1 MLGCVRNIHVAVVIQ
16 SGVETMEWS
25 LTADTDITT
34 VTSDAGTAILTWT
47 GATGIQA
54 DLTVDTL
61 QCEVEGGREGGG
73 EGGWDRGRERESE

>member
-1 MLGCVRNIHVAVVIQ
+1 MESNQAGPSILTWTGVTPLDDLTPAVVV
-16 SGVETMEWS
+16 SEARR
-25 LTADTDITT
+25 ADTDITT

-61 QCEVEGGREGGG
+61 QCEGGREGG
-73 EGGWDRGRERESE
+73 RG